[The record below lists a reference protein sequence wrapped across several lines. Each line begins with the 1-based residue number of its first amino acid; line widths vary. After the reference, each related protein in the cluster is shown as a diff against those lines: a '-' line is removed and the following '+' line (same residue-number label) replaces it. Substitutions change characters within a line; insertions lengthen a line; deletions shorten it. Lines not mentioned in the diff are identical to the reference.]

1 METKDG
7 EECRLEIEKDFDED
21 LGIEFENGLM
31 SEYRHCHNKCI
42 FCFIDQMPKGM
53 RENLYFKDDDSRL
66 SFLQGNYITLT
77 NMSEHDIDRII
88 RYHLAPINI
97 SIQTMNP
104 ELRCMMLHN
113 RFAGEALKK
122 LDRLYEAGIEM
133 NGQIVLCKGVND
145 GDELDF
151 SIREM
156 AKYLPYLESVSVVP
170 VGLSKYRDGLYPLQ
184 PFNKEDAGK
193 VIDLIESWQ
202 KKLYPKFGVHF
213 IHASDEWY
221 ILAERPMP
229 EEERYD
235 GYLQLE
241 NGVGMVRLFLN
252 EFHDYMEEL
261 KKERKLP
268 DDSLTGKIS
277 LVTARLMY
285 SYIVKMAKEVE
296 EAFPGLTIQV
306 FCIRNDF
313 FGENITVTGLLTGQ
327 DILNQLKGKDLG
339 DLVLLPE
346 NVMRLEEEL
355 FLDDMKLSE
364 LTNAL
369 QVPVDIV
376 KSSGCEF
383 VKSILS
389 GARRKTDE

>member
-1 METKDG
+1 
-7 EECRLEIEKDFDED
+7 
-21 LGIEFENGLM
+21 
-31 SEYRHCHNKCI
+31 
-42 FCFIDQMPKGM
+42 
-53 RENLYFKDDDSRL
+53 
-66 SFLQGNYITLT
+66 
-77 NMSEHDIDRII
+77 
-88 RYHLAPINI
+88 
-97 SIQTMNP
+97 
-104 ELRCMMLHN
+104 MMLHN

-268 DDSLTGKIS
+268 DDSFTGTIS

-389 GARRKTDE
+389 GARRKIDE